1 MDDLLA
7 DFVAETREMLENSE
21 GEIVAWEADPS
32 DRERLDTIF
41 RFVHTVKGN
50 CGFFDFPRLAKLSH
64 AAEGALGEVRSN
76 RRQPNA
82 RLVTAVLAVIDRIS
96 AMVDAIEAKEEFP
109 EGGDEALIAALDDTT
124 EDVLEVASVKPDGD
138 TPAART
144 TPGTAAPRSIR
155 LPVDLLD
162 RVMSGVSDMVLARND
177 LARRL
182 RETQDAGA
190 LDAPFERLSGILS
203 EVRESISHMRMHH
216 IDHLYQSLPRLVRD
230 LSNELGKQVMI
241 DFEGGDVELDRE
253 IMEMIRDPMTHL
265 LRNAIDHGV
274 ETPSQ
279 RIAAGK
285 REIGLLTISA
295 RHSGNEIRLTITDD
309 GRGLNPDRIVAKA
322 VETGVITEQEAK
334 NLSADEKMNLIFAA
348 GLSTAEEVS
357 EISGRGV
364 GMDVVRANLEKIGG
378 SIKVSSKQ
386 GEFTSFQ
393 MQIPLT
399 LSIVAGLTVM
409 SGGHQFAIPQ
419 SYVLEIVRRRSSSVE
434 TTQLGDNRVVKIRG
448 ERIPYLALD
457 TVLSL
462 SSAHTDD
469 ANSEPVK
476 SASAA
481 KSIRTKEERAAAKRR
496 RVDPS
501 NLADILILVH
511 ISSGDRFA
519 LGVDSIFDYEDLVVK
534 PLAPA
539 IMATGFYSGSTLLD
553 NGSPILMLDMRE
565 IAAKNNLLSSTR
577 ASQSPS
583 ADTEAKPRVEKA
595 AEVMTFRTL
604 DGLDCA
610 VRMPMV
616 MRIDAIEPDNI
627 DHHGRIAQTVID
639 DALVPL
645 IGLEKHHEIG
655 EEVRALRLSD
665 SQTTLLYAVKEITD
679 TRVMT
684 SKITAVDDP
693 KYEGTILLDG
703 KPLRLIDGHY
713 LFAQHGKK
721 MGEQSHLTC
730 RLPDDDWSRTILEP
744 LVMAAGYNVVTDE
757 DNVDIAIIL
766 SGEDMTGETSS
777 SAAHKTIRLRDSKT
791 ASESDTGTVYRYDR
805 DALIEALENVSKG
818 MAA

>member
-7 DFVAETREMLENSE
+7 DFVAETREMLESSG

-64 AAEGALGEVRSN
+64 AAEGALGEVRAN
-76 RRQPNA
+76 RREPNA

-96 AMVDAIEAKEEFP
+96 AMVDAIEAKEDFP
-109 EGGDEALIAALDDTT
+109 EGGDDALIAALDDTSD
-124 EDVLEVASVKPDGD
+124 DVMDLASVKAEENSPS
-138 TPAART
+138 ART
-144 TPGTAAPRSIR
+144 TPGAAAPRSIR
-155 LPVDLLD
+155 LPVELLD

-182 RETQDAGA
+182 RETDDTGA
-190 LDAPFERLSGILS
+190 LDGPFERLSGILS

-265 LRNAIDHGV
+265 LRNAIDHGI
-274 ETPSQ
+274 ETPSE

-285 REIGLLTISA
+285 REIGMLSISA

-309 GRGLNPDRIVAKA
+309 GRGLNPERIVAKA
-322 VETGVITEQEAK
+322 IETDVVTEQEAK
-334 NLSADEKMNLIFAA
+334 KLSPADKMNLIFAA
-348 GLSTAEEVS
+348 GLSTADEVS

-364 GMDVVRANLEKIGG
+364 GMDVVRANLEKLGG
-378 SIKVSSKQ
+378 SIKVSSGQ
-386 GEFTSFQ
+386 GEFTTFQ
-393 MQIPLT
+393 LQIPLT

-419 SYVLEIVRRRSSSVE
+419 SYVLEIVRRRSASVE
-434 TTQLGDNRVVKIRG
+434 TTQLGGNRVVKIRG
-448 ERIPYLALD
+448 ERIPYLALSD
-457 TVLSL
+457 VLSL
-462 SSAHTDD
+462 NSDEQD
-469 ANSEPVK
+469 APQSEPETF
-476 SASAA
+476 ASE
-481 KSIRTKEERAAAKRR
+481 KEARAAAKKR

-539 IMATGFYSGSTLLD
+539 IMATGYYSGSTLLD

-565 IAAKNNLLSSTR
+565 IAAKNNLLSTAR
-577 ASQSPS
+577 ANQSPS
-583 ADTEAKPRVEKA
+583 AENEIKTRAEKVC
-595 AEVMTFRTL
+595 EVMTFRTL

-610 VRMPMV
+610 VRMPV
-616 MRIDAIEPDNI
+616 VKRIDAIEPDAI
-627 DHHGRIAQTVID
+627 DRHGKTAQTVID
-639 DALVPL
+639 DELVTL
-645 IGLEKHHEIG
+645 VGLDSHHETG

-665 SQTTLLYAVKEITD
+665 ARTTLLHAVREITD
-679 TRVMT
+679 TRVIT
-684 SKITAVDDP
+684 SKITPVDDP
-693 KYEGTILLDG
+693 RFEGTILLDG
-703 KPLRLIDGHY
+703 KPYRLLDGHH
-713 LFAQHGKK
+713 LFAQYGVSS
-721 MGEQSHLTC
+721 GAEAHLTC
-730 RLPDDDWSRTILEP
+730 HLPDDEWSRTILEP
-744 LVMAAGYNVVTDE
+744 LVSAAGYRVITDE
-757 DNVDIAIIL
+757 ETADVAIVIGESDARDENPAAIANKI
-766 SGEDMTGETSS
+766 
-777 SAAHKTIRLRDSKT
+777 IRLRNSK
-791 ASESDTGTVYRYDR
+791 AVGESETDTVYRYDR

-818 MAA
+818 VAV